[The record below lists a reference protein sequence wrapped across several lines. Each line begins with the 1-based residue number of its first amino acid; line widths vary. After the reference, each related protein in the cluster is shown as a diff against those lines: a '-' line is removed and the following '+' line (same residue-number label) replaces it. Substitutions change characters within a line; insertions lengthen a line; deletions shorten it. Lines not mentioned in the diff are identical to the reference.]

1 MALAWK
7 AGWVH
12 ALTSSNLVSSAASL
26 PFGLSGGGH
35 FHLSS
40 LHSVRDHREIVLQV
54 FGQRHSLTPQGRWLC
69 PAVKSG
75 YISPKINQN
84 GAKVTTE

>member
-1 MALAWK
+1 
-7 AGWVH
+7 
-12 ALTSSNLVSSAASL
+12 
-26 PFGLSGGGH
+26 
-35 FHLSS
+35 LSS
-40 LHSVRDHREIVLQV
+40 LHSVRDHREIVLRV